1 MSIVIK
7 LRIDVM
13 KDSNQKLMINQLD
26 EKLKVYKPLLKVSI
40 PERGWL
46 HVIRKAYKMS
56 LRQFGERLDINPSSA
71 ESITRREREGS
82 ITLKS
87 LEEAGK
93 ALNMKLVYG
102 FVPIDGSIEKSIE
115 IQARELAIDIVR
127 TTSDT
132 MALEDQENTN
142 KRLKKAVD
150 EKTTELL
157 YEMPRYLWD

>member
-1 MSIVIK
+1 MVIVINN
-7 LRIDVM
+7 IDIM

-26 EKLKVYKPLLKVSI
+26 EKLKEYKSLLKISI
-40 PERGWL
+40 PEKGWL

-71 ESITRREREGS
+71 ESIEKREREGN

-102 FVPIDGSIEKSIE
+102 FVPMDGSIEKSIE
-115 IQARELAIDIVR
+115 KKARELAIEIVR

-150 EKTTELL
+150 EKTIEIL